1 MTQSANIPRLHVK
14 RPERGRAGENDHDN
28 KNEVGETTRESFSK
42 KLSLS
47 INQLNSTIM
56 IKRICLHLTAF
67 AVLLPCVLV
76 FNVSGEWWVNVVGII
91 YCCYLV
97 ILMNE
102 SKRVQRFVRRYYR
115 EILRLQ
121 NMM

>member
-1 MTQSANIPRLHVK
+1 MKQ
-14 RPERGRAGENDHDN
+14 
-28 KNEVGETTRESFSK
+28 
-42 KLSLS
+42 
-47 INQLNSTIM
+47 
-56 IKRICLHLTAF
+56 RIILHLTMF
-67 AVLLPCVLV
+67 VVLMPCVLV

-97 ILMNE
+97 ILLNE